1 MGTQVSLNE
10 HAAKC
15 TAKSKRTGNPCRNAA
30 VTGAT
35 VCRLHGGAAPQV
47 RRAGAVRAA
56 RLEAHAEAER
66 MVARAG
72 VDADPIEHLL
82 ESLHRAA
89 ALCEVWGQM
98 VAALDAKAE
107 REARQAETL
116 RGELGYDVDRDPASP
131 NDLVVRPGDL
141 LLALNYRGEAH
152 VHPFVTE
159 YQTALDRRARFAK
172 LCIDAGI
179 AERQVRLAEQ
189 QAQVMVQILRAFAED
204 QGVEWTPDV
213 AKSAGRHLRLVAG
226 S

>member
-189 QAQVMVQILRAFAED
+189 QGRLIAQAIRGILSEL
-204 QGVEWTPDV
+204 GVADRPEVPAV
-213 AKSAGRHLRLVAG
+213 VRRHLALVSA